1 MKLKRLTLENFRGF
15 EHLEIEF
22 HPQLTVL
29 VGVNGSG
36 KTSVLEALI
45 VMLNK
50 ASSDAEMHL
59 GRQWIPAA
67 QRLGTRSFRL
77 DLRLGHDDDE
87 VSFVL
92 DPSVAIDRAPRT
104 KAATMLRTTAV
115 CAYSV
120 RRDVARPFHDTENLR
135 RRDRSPL
142 SDLNIGLSPA
152 AEQWLSVSDFS
163 DFFEWFLDQEDIE
176 NERRLDDPQYRDP
189 RLEATRNAIEQ
200 LIPGYSSLRVR
211 RARSSSG
218 PRLTLKKNDQELDFT
233 QLSEGE
239 RTLTAL
245 GGDIARRTASGQS
258 TTEREADRGVV
269 IIDEIDLHLHPQWQ
283 ANVLP
288 ALLRTFPD
296 IQFVVTT
303 HSPIVLSHVDS
314 ECVRLL
320 RDFQLVPVPPTH
332 GRDPNSVLSEV
343 FEVPLRPAKT
353 QALLDRIAALIDQEQ
368 LEQAKAEIHRLGQDL
383 GQRDLEVTRLRGL
396 VELMEV

>member
-1 MKLKRLTLENFRGF
+1 MKLKRLTLKNFRGF
-15 EHLEIEF
+15 EHLELEF
-22 HPQLTVL
+22 HQQLTVL

-50 ASSDAEMHL
+50 ASLDAAMHP
-59 GRQWIPAA
+59 GDQWIPAA
-67 QRLGTRSFRL
+67 QRLGTSSFRL
-77 DLRLGHDDDE
+77 DLCLGHDDHE
-87 VSFVL
+87 MSFVL
-92 DPSVAIDRAPRT
+92 DPSVASDRAPST
-104 KAATMLRTTAV
+104 KAAEMLRTTAV

-120 RRDVARPFHDTENLR
+120 RRDVARPFQDTQRLR
-135 RRDRSPL
+135 RRDRPSL
-142 SDLNIGLSPA
+142 SDPSIGLSPA

-176 NERRLDDPQYRDP
+176 NERRLDEPQHRDP
-189 RLEATRNAIEQ
+189 RLEATRNAIER
-200 LIPGYSSLRVR
+200 LMPGYSSLRVR
-211 RARSSSG
+211 RARSSG
-218 PRLTLKKNDQELDFT
+218 PRLTLKKKDQELDFT

-245 GGDIARRTASGQS
+245 GGDIARRTASGQP
-258 TTEREADRGVV
+258 TTEREADRGLV

-296 IQFVVTT
+296 IQFIVTT

-332 GRDPNSVLSEV
+332 GRDPNSVLSEI
-343 FEVPLRPAKT
+343 FEVPLRPATT
-353 QALLDRIAALIDQEQ
+353 QAQLDRIAVLIDQEQ
-368 LEQAKAEIHRLGQDL
+368 LEQAKTEIHRLGQAL
-383 GQRDLEVTRLRGL
+383 GQHDLEVTRLRGL